1 MTTFVFSRFL
11 CVLISYIITTMKH
24 LYLKTIVACLFIST
38 CINAA
43 TYDCIVDGIYYN
55 LNQAEKK
62 AQVAEAPTTKDRYSG
77 DIIIPSEIVYNNTV
91 YTVTSIGNSAFSHCE
106 ALTNVFIPNSVDS
119 IGWTAFGYCT
129 SLQLLS
135 LPNSIVSIGWS
146 AFGGC
151 NNLTTINIPIGL
163 TVIEEELFYHCSSL
177 TSVTIPENVTKIK
190 YRAFDGCTSLTTI
203 FIPNSVK
210 ELGES
215 AFSGCAGLT
224 SVYLGNGIE
233 KLQDGAFAYCTGLT
247 DVYCY
252 ASECPITSNFA
263 FEHTDTGITTLHV
276 PASSVSAYKEHNVWK
291 KFKEVVALTDEEM
304 ALNIV
309 SPKDR
314 FEKTDK
320 TSIRIYDLNGHR
332 LNTLK
337 KGPNI
342 IKTSDGRMVKVMKQ

>member
-1 MTTFVFSRFL
+1 
-11 CVLISYIITTMKH
+11 MKH

-91 YTVTSIGNSAFSHCE
+91 YTVTSIGNYAFSHCE
-106 ALTNVFIPNSVDS
+106 ALTNVFIPNSVD
-119 IGWTAFGYCT
+119 
-129 SLQLLS
+129 
-135 LPNSIVSIGWS
+135 SIGWS

-190 YRAFDGCTSLTTI
+190 YRAFEGCTSLTTI

-210 ELGES
+210 ELGEW

-252 ASECPITSNFA
+252 ASECPITGNFA